1 MPKPEWGVKRL
12 CGECGERFY
21 DLGREPAICPNCG
34 AEFLS
39 VEAMAAKAKVR
50 RETAKADD
58 DEDVVDDEDDDLV
71 EDDDVD
77 VADDDDDDDDDD
89 IVVADDDDDDDD
101 DVDDDVLLDD
111 DEDDDDDDLDTFKPG
126 GSGDKD
132 V

>member
-34 AEFLS
+34 AEFLT

-58 DEDVVDDEDDDLV
+58 DEDVVDDEDDDLL
-71 EDDDVD
+71 DDDDTD
-77 VADDDDDDDDDD
+77 VADDDDVVVDDDS
-89 IVVADDDDDDDD
+89 DDDDD
-101 DVDDDVLLDD
+101 DVVDDAVLLDD
-111 DEDDDDDDLDTFKPG
+111 DEDDDGLDEFKTG
-126 GSGDKD
+126 GSDDKET
-132 V
+132 

>member
-34 AEFLS
+34 AEFLT

-58 DEDVVDDEDDDLV
+58 DEDVVDDEDDDLL
-71 EDDDVD
+71 DDDDTD
-77 VADDDDDDDDDD
+77 VADDDDVVVDDDS
-89 IVVADDDDDDDD
+89 DDDD
-101 DVDDDVLLDD
+101 DVVDDAVLLDD
-111 DEDDDDDDLDTFKPG
+111 DEDDDGLDEFKTG
-126 GSGDKD
+126 GSDDKET
-132 V
+132 